1 MTLPK
6 VIIQNEGV
14 RRANYF
20 TFSTYQSFI
29 HIYQSYVFSEAEV
42 VQATLDMILSCCV
55 LHEMNRQNLVKNG
68 LLQKL
73 DAVFDKNEI
82 QGDFIFDLNVFFNL
96 SYRTH

>member
-1 MTLPK
+1 MK
-6 VIIQNEGV
+6 ASEGLI
-14 RRANYF
+14 
-20 TFSTYQSFI
+20 TTYQSI
-29 HIYQSYVFSEAEV
+29 IYIYQSYVFSEAEV

-82 QGDFIFDLNVFFNL
+82 QGDFIFDLNVFFNCIL
-96 SYRTH
+96 GDTRAILA

>member
-1 MTLPK
+1 MK
-6 VIIQNEGV
+6 ASEGLI
-14 RRANYF
+14 F

-82 QGDFIFDLNVFFNL
+82 QGDFIFN
-96 SYRTH
+96 